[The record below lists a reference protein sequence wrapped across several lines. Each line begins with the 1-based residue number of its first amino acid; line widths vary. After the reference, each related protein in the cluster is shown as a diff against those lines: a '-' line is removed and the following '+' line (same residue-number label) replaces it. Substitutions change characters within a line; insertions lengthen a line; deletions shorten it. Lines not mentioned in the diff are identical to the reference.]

1 MLPELDYKDIDAKV
15 KDNTL
20 TESDVNKILDT
31 IREASS
37 ENSDLKI
44 LNDIKNIPLKP
55 GEEGT
60 VGGYV
65 KAQIKIDPI
74 TGERINLTED
84 DKLLTEEEVNNTM
97 TVSEAIEK
105 IADNPDVELV
115 CGMPDITEEDIINK
129 TPEIFNIPEEMWDEY
144 KPTIEEAHEVV
155 DIIHR
160 LTNNENVSIYTKLP
174 DKFKVLV
181 NKTLKY
187 KGYADHSVAA
197 NTMRTKLCLEIINA
211 YIVSITKDKYEN
223 TVVKLFEDIQNND
236 SISFS
241 SLITDYDKHRVEV
254 LNSIKESIREDDTE
268 SLKKVEDMLAATK
281 DAYDLTRL
289 IEAAPKC
296 KLRSIDIDKPQSRIF
311 NEIESKYR
319 YIENLHIPAQYSLF
333 NILSRHN
340 KRTDKDNLK
349 FFLVLSKVCMNYRP
363 EQNYAE
369 HLFMFSTMRNIVY
382 LDVYKHD
389 DYEKL
394 AKPFLENINKVID
407 NCKG

>member
-1 MLPELDYKDIDAKV
+1 
-15 KDNTL
+15 
-20 TESDVNKILDT
+20 
-31 IREASS
+31 
-37 ENSDLKI
+37 
-44 LNDIKNIPLKP
+44 
-55 GEEGT
+55 
-60 VGGYV
+60 
-65 KAQIKIDPI
+65 
-74 TGERINLTED
+74 
-84 DKLLTEEEVNNTM
+84 
-97 TVSEAIEK
+97 
-105 IADNPDVELV
+105 
-115 CGMPDITEEDIINK
+115 
-129 TPEIFNIPEEMWDEY
+129 
-144 KPTIEEAHEVV
+144 
-155 DIIHR
+155 
-160 LTNNENVSIYTKLP
+160 
-174 DKFKVLV
+174 
-181 NKTLKY
+181 
-187 KGYADHSVAA
+187 
-197 NTMRTKLCLEIINA
+197 MRNKLCLEIINA

-223 TVVKLFEDIQNND
+223 TVVKLFENLQNNEGV
-236 SISFS
+236 SFS

-289 IEAAPKC
+289 IEAAPRC
-296 KLRSIDIDKPQSRIF
+296 KLRSIDIEKPQSRIF
-311 NEIESKYR
+311 NEVESKYR

-369 HLFMFSTMRNIVY
+369 HLFMFSIMRNIVY

-407 NCKG
+407 NCRG